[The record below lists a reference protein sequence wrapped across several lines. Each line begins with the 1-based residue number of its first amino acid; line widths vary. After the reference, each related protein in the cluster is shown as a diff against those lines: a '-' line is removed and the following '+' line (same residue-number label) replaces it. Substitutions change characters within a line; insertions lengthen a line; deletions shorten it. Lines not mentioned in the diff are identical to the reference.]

1 MNTKKQKLYI
11 EYPLA
16 TKSSNIVW
24 EQIGTIHGLERWL
37 ADYVEE
43 VREGIIAL
51 TWGEEWTERHTLE
64 AQVIDQQR
72 NQFIRLQWVNEDDP
86 DAYWEMRIGR
96 SELTDE
102 LCLLVSDYAFPEDID
117 DLHDLW
123 DGNMERLH
131 RVSGL

>member
-51 TWGEEWTERHTLE
+51 TWGEEWKEHLE
-64 AQVIDQQR
+64 LSDEI
-72 NQFIRLQWVNEDDP
+72 
-86 DAYWEMRIGR
+86 M
-96 SELTDE
+96 ELADE
-102 LCLLVSDYAFPEDID
+102 IISI
-117 DLHDLW
+117 
-123 DGNMERLH
+123 
-131 RVSGL
+131 